1 MTSDRRW
8 ILVRRRPMTE
18 QAMYCRVVVATT
30 ARLLRRP
37 LHPHAFRHAAA
48 TSTAELD
55 PELLGI
61 PSLPP
66 SRPHLPRRAA
76 PGAGDPRPA
85 PPGPGLAG
93 VPPPPLRLQPHA
105 HRPAR

>member
-1 MTSDRRW
+1 
-8 ILVRRRPMTE
+8 MTE

-61 PSLPP
+61 ASRLLDHGSLEVTRRHYDC
-66 SRPHLPRRAA
+66 SRMHIAQR
-76 PGAGDPRPA
+76 GI
-85 PPGPGLAG
+85 
-93 VPPPPLRLQPHA
+93 
-105 HRPAR
+105 